1 MKNLFFISTIL
12 LWSFISF
19 KASAQSQRQLVA
31 FVALRGGNVMKTNGD
46 VIDYVVASK
55 LTDAMK
61 KQLFVKAERD
71 FSGYKQLEKE
81 WAQEKFDLGLK
92 QMAYFEILKKHYLRD
107 HRRGEARR
115 FFNATENAWY
125 SKVEAE
131 ESRVLKHLLDQ
142 RLGIVKSRAQFGQ
155 WLQEQDYPHAANENP
170 TDTYFRWFDA
180 LKARLKVE
188 MQMEEV
194 KEYEIA
200 MAVKQNN
207 GRIDASPTD
216 IWNLNEKSQKL
227 ISENLDGK
235 NLSQNE
241 LDELSKK
248 HPDLLVM
255 VKDIKRLSLLQS
267 KLTELESNDLTKQ
280 KITNARNSLLSSLR
294 SKGEAGLLKYIDLA
308 SQMKTKYSSSEELL
322 SLAKAS
328 LDRFMESGDF
338 NEYMIGRI
346 YKLAA
351 ILDDSVNLKSLL
363 AANLN
368 NAIEAAAAFEKGEI
382 TFEQAVYDSAL
393 AALPTQNDLIAE
405 ASSLIAWVMKFEA
418 KKIALADTSLMQVER
433 YEYRSTEAYNRLS
446 NHIKLTRLQDGLKKF
461 RQRDVRDMAWTLD
474 LSNGSDYFTDTRVY
488 NYLMN

>member
-1 MKNLFFISTIL
+1 
-12 LWSFISF
+12 
-19 KASAQSQRQLVA
+19 
-31 FVALRGGNVMKTNGD
+31 
-46 VIDYVVASK
+46 
-55 LTDAMK
+55 
-61 KQLFVKAERD
+61 
-71 FSGYKQLEKE
+71 
-81 WAQEKFDLGLK
+81 
-92 QMAYFEILKKHYLRD
+92 
-107 HRRGEARR
+107 
-115 FFNATENAWY
+115 
-125 SKVEAE
+125 
-131 ESRVLKHLLDQ
+131 
-142 RLGIVKSRAQFGQ
+142 
-155 WLQEQDYPHAANENP
+155 
-170 TDTYFRWFDA
+170 
-180 LKARLKVE
+180 

-194 KEYEIA
+194 KEYEIVR
-200 MAVKQNN
+200 AVKQNN
-207 GRIDASPTD
+207 GRMDARPTD